1 MKVNS
6 SRANT
11 WLSRGGLAGLSVS
24 AMALSLALAAPALAQ
39 SDASTLKGHVDGAA
53 AGTQVTATD
62 TYTGQTMT
70 GTTDANGD
78 YVILGVRPS
87 TWKVEVAGKPAQQA
101 TVLVGQTSYV
111 DFIDAAKQ
119 IVVSARST
127 AVSVHSPAI
136 ATNVTPAMIEN
147 LPQNQR
153 NFLSFAILAPGVN
166 VAPGGTAQVQ
176 AGAISASNTNVVLDG
191 MSMKNLTNHGG
202 VFGQNFGLGNPFPQV
217 AIQEYKVDTQNF
229 GAESGQVGAA
239 LITAVTKTGGDQ
251 FHGSAFIEFQ
261 PKSFIEQPYFD
272 KLHNVPKPEYNRK
285 QFGGELGGP
294 IIPGRLTF
302 YVAGE
307 GTIEKLPGATSQLFT
322 GSIPSSQVYPANV
335 VSAIEGVPHNFDFKQ
350 GLYFGKLTFYAN
362 NNDTINLEAF
372 IRREN
377 NLTDIDA
384 NAAATH
390 GRTTLTHED
399 RYQFQWKHSA
409 GDLFNQLNIA
419 YDKATQSTPSVGTG
433 PEYVLSSGQNA
444 DFSGGAL
451 FGAHYFTQGDT
462 QKQITIKDDLTL
474 RHGAHTFKM
483 GGQVAFFDL
492 SRSVSDHFNGSYYYY
507 NPGPAGTFDPTTDVP
522 YGFQINIQPT
532 STVKAKDTQIGL
544 YFQDEW
550 KPDDHWTLNMGL
562 RWDFETNANNNNY
575 VTPAGIA
582 AALRAYPGWAARG
595 INPDDYISTGN
606 NRKPQWD
613 EFQPRFGFSYDV
625 HGDRDLVIFGGA
637 GRYYDRSLFIEG
649 VIETLT
655 NSNNVVTQTFCG
667 QPNAPAACVN
677 FTDAMRDPNNLRA
690 AVAASG
696 TGGPVWVLNNKTRM
710 PFSDQFDLGFRKQL
724 GDVQLTVTLSHIRSH
739 NIFQFVRANFFENG
753 WYTRNVTRTPVVT
766 DAQGNYVSGGVVT
779 GCTNGGDAWIQ
790 DNSPGSLT
798 NADGSSVPTS
808 ICAAQNALL
817 AGYSGKLNR
826 GSSSGKASYTALY
839 IQLDKPF
846 TEHSTWGFT
855 TSLTIA
861 RARTNDQQELN
872 SDEFY
877 NGTSQDVYG
886 WGYVNGVPKWNWVTT
901 ANYRAPLG
909 ITMSGTLV
917 LNSGPAFGNI
927 QAPWNSSIVPPD
939 GACCY
944 AKMGGVFY
952 PKPFVGYKRLD
963 LRIAK
968 TFTMPWGG
976 GHELTVDFQAFN
988 VFNWLNRTYS
998 SWGAGG
1004 GNPAPLIEDGQVGE
1018 DSRSFQAGIKYKF

>member
-1 MKVNS
+1 MKMQS
-6 SRANT
+6 CRANA
-11 WLSRGGLAGLSVS
+11 SLARRSVVGISVS
-24 AMALSLALAAPALAQ
+24 AIAISLALATPALAQ
-39 SDASTLKGHVDGAA
+39 SDASTLQGHVDGAA

-62 TYTGQTMT
+62 TYTGQKLTAT
-70 GTTDANGD
+70 VDAEGD
-78 YVILGVRPS
+78 YTILGVRPS

-111 DFIDAAKQ
+111 DFIDSSKE

-127 AVSVHSPAI
+127 SALSVHSPAI
-136 ATNVTPAMIEN
+136 STNVTTAMIEN
-147 LPQNQR
+147 LPQNTR
-153 NFLSFAILAPGVN
+153 NFLSFAALAPGIN
-166 VAPGGTAQVQ
+166 IAPGGTAQVQ
-176 AGAISASNTNVVLDG
+176 AGAISSSNSNVVLDG
-191 MSMKNLTNHGG
+191 MSLKNLTNHGG
-202 VFGQNFGLGNPFPQV
+202 VFGQNFGLGNPFPQI

-261 PKSFIEQPYFD
+261 PNAFIEQPYFD
-272 KLHNVPKPEYNRK
+272 KLNNRPKPQYNRK

-307 GTIEKLPGATSQLFT
+307 GTIENLPGSTGKLGTSNPTNL
-322 GSIPSSQVYPANV
+322 GYPSSV
-335 VSAIEGVPHNFDFKQ
+335 VSAIEGTPHSFDFKQ

-377 NLTDIDA
+377 NLSDIDD
-384 NAAATH
+384 NAAPSH
-390 GRTTLTHED
+390 GRTILTHED

-409 GDLFNQLNIA
+409 GDTYNLLNIA

-433 PEYVLSSGQNA
+433 PEYVLSTGAAA
-444 DFSGGAL
+444 DFSSGAL
-451 FGAHYFTQGDT
+451 FGAHFFTQGDT

-474 RHGAHTFKM
+474 RRGAHTFKM

-507 NPGPAGTFDPTTDVP
+507 NPGAGGTFDPATDVP
-522 YGFQINIQPT
+522 YGYRINIQPT

-544 YFQDEW
+544 YVQDEW
-550 KPDDHWTLNMGL
+550 KPDDHWTINYGL
-562 RWDFETNANNNNY
+562 RWDLETNANNNNY
-575 VTPAGIA
+575 VTPAAVA

-613 EFQPRFGFSYDV
+613 AFQPRFGFSYDV
-625 HGDRDLVIFGGA
+625 HGDRDLVLFGGA
-637 GRYYDRSLFIEG
+637 GRYFDRSLFIEG
-649 VIETLT
+649 VIEQLT
-655 NSNNVVTQTFCG
+655 NSNNVVTQAFCVPPNTTGCITFD
-667 QPNAPAACVN
+667 NSL
-677 FTDAMRDPNNLRA
+677 RDPDNLRA
-690 AVAASG
+690 AVSANG
-696 TGGPVWVLNNKTRM
+696 TGGSVFVLNNKTRM
-710 PFSDQFDLGFRKQL
+710 PFSDQFDLGFRKRL

-739 NIFQFVRANFFENG
+739 NIFQFVRANFYENG
-753 WYTRNVTRTPVVT
+753 WYSRYVTRTPVVT
-766 DAQGNYVSGGVVT
+766 DANGNYVSGGVVT
-779 GCTNGGDAWIQ
+779 GCSDGGDAWIQ
-790 DNSPGSLT
+790 DNSPGGLT
-798 NADGSSVPTS
+798 NADGSAVPTS
-808 ICAAQNALL
+808 VCAAQNAQL
-817 AGYSGKLNR
+817 AGFSGKLNR
-826 GSSSGKASYTALY
+826 GASDGKAAYTALY
-839 IQLDKPF
+839 VQLEKPF
-846 TEHSTWGFT
+846 TDTSKWGFT
-855 TSLTIA
+855 SSLTIS

-872 SDEFY
+872 NDEFY
-877 NGTSQDVYG
+877 NGASQDAYG

-901 ANYRAPLG
+901 GNWRAPAGFTL
-909 ITMSGTLV
+909 SGTLT

-927 QAPWNSSIVPPD
+927 VFGNAPD

-952 PKPFVGYKRLD
+952 PKPFIAYKRLD
-963 LRIAK
+963 LRVAK

-1004 GNPAPLIEDGQVGE
+1004 GNPAPLIENGQVGN
-1018 DSRSFQAGIKYKF
+1018 DARSFQAGIKYAF